1 MKNYDQII
9 AYVRDMPWAIR
20 PSMLAVILDLIRYRA
35 EGGELSPEE
44 IRLRLEAAQAASKN
58 RSAPIASGGAV
69 AVINI
74 FGPIIQHADMF
85 SEVSGMVSTEGV
97 TALFRGA
104 MGDPN
109 VKAIVLNVDSP
120 GGGVYGVDELASE
133 IRAARGD
140 KPIVA
145 VANSQMASAAY
156 YIGSAADEIVVTP
169 GGEVGSIG
177 VFMAHQDLSVALEQE
192 GVAIT
197 LISAGKH
204 KTEGNPFEP
213 LTEEARAA
221 LQKTVN
227 AYYDAFVNAVAKGRD
242 VRASEVR
249 SGFGEGR
256 MVVAK
261 EAVSLG
267 MADRVD
273 TLDET
278 IDRLARGG
286 FRRKS
291 KAPSA
296 KAWADDDALDQF
308 YAAMAPTTFST
319 TDARFGFAL
328 AEDEDE
334 LEREE
339 EEILE
344 EISEEQELRRKQKI
358 RRLRFELDH

>member
-35 EGGELSPEE
+35 EGGELTPEE
-44 IRLRLEAAQAASKN
+44 IRLRLEDAQAASKK
-58 RSAPIASGGAV
+58 RSSPIASGGAV

-74 FGPIIQHADMF
+74 FGPIVQHADMF

-97 TALFRGA
+97 TALFRGV
-104 MGDPN
+104 MNDPN

-120 GGGVYGVDELASE
+120 GGGVYGVDELATE
-133 IRAARGD
+133 IRAARGE

-156 YIGSAADEIVVTP
+156 YIGAAADEIVVTP

-177 VFMAHQDLSVALEQE
+177 VFMAHQDLSEALKLE
-192 GVAIT
+192 GVGVT
-197 LISAGKH
+197 LISAGKY
-204 KTEGNPFEP
+204 KTESNPFEP

-227 AYYDAFVNAVAKGRD
+227 AYYDAFVSAVSKGRD

-249 SGFGEGR
+249 GGFGEGR

-261 EAVSLG
+261 EAVALG
-267 MADRVD
+267 MADRIE

-278 IDRLARGG
+278 IDRLGRGG

-291 KAPSA
+291 RAS
-296 KAWADDDALDQF
+296 QF
-308 YAAMAPTTFST
+308 GFEISRFDLTGGAPTTIEGT
-319 TDARFGFAL
+319 EDATLEGL
-328 AEDEDE
+328 AEFLDEKAFDDFFE
-334 LEREE
+334 AEREE
-339 EEILE
+339 EE
-344 EISEEQELRRKQKI
+344 RRIKRKM
-358 RRLRFELDH
+358 RRLRFELES